1 MATYKKKLTWEMLK
15 YYDTRIKEVIAKKL
29 SLTGGIITDGTKEM
43 NITPDG
49 ITGDDSQVLSKFN
62 KLQASQ
68 FEGNIVT
75 LLPKNSTI
83 PFYLENIETNLNE
96 DGIVTY
102 KNEFRLYDDNGIILK
117 YVAHGDTLETPL
129 IVKAGGLN
137 ITHNLSTS
145 SYSAIKNIIKTSASG
160 FVISVDSTSA
170 KDGTK
175 YSNYIKTSNSKLS
188 IKGADLAIDSDKNIT
203 IKTNKKMII
212 KALDF
217 EYSVIDGYN
226 INYYPYVRMTSS
238 MIQAQ
243 LESSIIKV
251 GNSTINIETDDLFYN
266 VSKKVSTNLSSDYSV
281 FTSETNE
288 NAVCKIRL
296 GSAYKASD
304 SEYIGTALTLGKNQI
319 KLGHSTFTDNNFS
332 GFADNIK
339 SSLSI
344 DTSSIT
350 LQADDIKFN
359 DNNKTQMF
367 RIKNNAI
374 TLREKISLKYNEDN
388 DSLDFVFAS

>member
-1 MATYKKKLTWEMLK
+1 MATFKKKLTWEMLK
-15 YYDTRIKEVIAKKL
+15 YYDTKIKEVIAKKL
-29 SLTGGIITDGTKEM
+29 SLTGGTITDGTKEM

-75 LLPKNSTI
+75 LLSKNSAI
-83 PFYLENIETNLNE
+83 QFYLENIETNLDE
-96 DGIVTY
+96 DGVITY
-102 KNEFRLYDDNGIILK
+102 KNEFRLYDDNKTILK

-129 IVKAGGLN
+129 IVKANGLN

-203 IKTNKKMII
+203 MKTKNKMII
-212 KALDF
+212 KAFDF
-217 EYSVIDGYN
+217 EYSVTDGYDMSN
-226 INYYPYVRMTSS
+226 YPYVRMTSS
-238 MIQAQ
+238 MMQAQ
-243 LESSIIKV
+243 LMSSIINI
-251 GNSTINIETDDLFYN
+251 GNFNITVKTDELFYIVN
-266 VSKKVSTNLSSDYSV
+266 GKVSTSLNKDYSV
-281 FTSETNE
+281 LTSATLDNG
-288 NAVCKIRL
+288 VCKVRL

-304 SEYIGTALTLGKNQI
+304 SEYIGTALILGKNQI
-319 KLGHSTFTDNNFS
+319 KLGHSTFTDSNFT

-344 DTSSIT
+344 DISSIT
-350 LQADDIKFN
+350 LQSDDIKFN

-388 DSLDFVFAS
+388 ESLDFVFAS

>member
-1 MATYKKKLTWEMLK
+1 MATFKKKLTWEMLK
-15 YYDTRIKEVIAKKL
+15 YYDTKIKEVIAKKL
-29 SLTGGIITDGTKEM
+29 SLTGGTITDGTKEM

-75 LLPKNSTI
+75 LLSKNSAI
-83 PFYLENIETNLNE
+83 PFYLENIEINLDE
-96 DGIVTY
+96 DGIVTS
-102 KNEFRLYDDNGIILK
+102 KNEFRLYDDNGTILK
-117 YVAHGDTLETPL
+117 YTAHGDTLETPL
-129 IVKAGGLN
+129 IVNAGGLN
-137 ITHNLSTS
+137 ITHNTSSS
-145 SYSAIKNIIKTSASG
+145 SYSAIKNIIKTSPSG
-160 FVISVDSTSA
+160 FVISVDSTA
-170 KDGTK
+170 NDGTK
-175 YSNYIKTSNSKLS
+175 YSHYIKTSNSKLS

-203 IKTNKKMII
+203 MKTKNKMIV

-217 EYSVIDGYN
+217 EYSVIDGYDISN
-226 INYYPYVRMTSS
+226 HPYIRMTSS
-238 MIQAQ
+238 MMQAQ
-243 LESSIIKV
+243 LTNSII
-251 GNSTINIETDDLFYN
+251 NIGDSNITVKTDELFYIVN
-266 VSKKVSTNLSSDYSV
+266 GKVSTSLNNDYSV
-281 FTSETNE
+281 LTSATLDNG
-288 NAVCKIRL
+288 VCKVRL

-304 SEYIGTALTLGKNQI
+304 SEYIGTALILGKNQI
-319 KLGHSTFTDNNFS
+319 KLGHSTFTDSNFT

-344 DTSSIT
+344 DISSIT
-350 LQADDIKFN
+350 LQSDDIKFN

-388 DSLDFVFAS
+388 ESLDFVFAS